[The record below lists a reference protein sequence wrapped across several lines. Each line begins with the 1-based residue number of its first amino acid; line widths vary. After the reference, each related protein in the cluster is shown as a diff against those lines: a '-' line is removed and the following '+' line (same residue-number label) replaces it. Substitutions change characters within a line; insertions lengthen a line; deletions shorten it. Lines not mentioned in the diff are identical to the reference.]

1 MFMKPLMKHFMKLLN
16 SYLSAIYTLRVQ
28 AGMRLSMTSN
38 ENRNLLLRT
47 LLPTLLGSFII
58 AMDKLILNTLIST
71 FPRTFNAILE
81 LLASLLLLTPML
93 YILYL
98 LAKAHARAKRI
109 EEEMKYF
116 IISESIIASA
126 SPNIIDDLTSL
137 GNLHEIFNQLSRESV
152 LLRRLRRLMT
162 TSEVVHLY
170 SKWVKSKFVGNLLGD
185 FVFAQSLGIVRA
197 WLREKGG
204 ELLEE
209 LKVDSLNRVKLRA
222 TVSVL
227 FAVLLGYVPP
237 IILALSALMGGE
249 VVTKALTMT
258 LMLCPTFFLVTPRTP
273 KHFEILF
280 KKLPRKCLV
289 AAATIITILIFKCAT
304 VMLEQGGETHM
315 LLPYLIPLGITLT
328 ALGLFQVSSII
339 NAVYEARQL
348 SNVLLTIIEAPLS
361 VGNALAI
368 VKEALRRTNYRV
380 FKELSSRVNL
390 LSAYHGALSNARLW
404 ITKFT
409 MYTIM
414 KGLMYGTLNKENLM
428 KLRNLVTEML
438 REFKLSLSSNA
449 IVAMLALAL
458 PLILNYVGTLGS
470 ASVTSLTTLY
480 IIASS
485 LIYSSYASYVIFGKV
500 TNTLLPGAVCIEL
513 ALLLR

>member
-1 MFMKPLMKHFMKLLN
+1 MFMRPLMKHFMKLLN
-16 SYLSAIYTLRVQ
+16 SYLSVMYTLRVQ
-28 AGMRLSMTSN
+28 AGMRLSMTNN
-38 ENRNLLLRT
+38 ENKNLLLRI
-47 LLPTLLGSFII
+47 LFPTLIGGFII
-58 AMDKLILNTLIST
+58 AMDKLVLNASIST
-71 FPRTFNAILE
+71 FPHAFNAILE
-81 LLASLLLLTPML
+81 LLASSLLLTPML

-98 LAKAHARAKRI
+98 LAKARARARRI

-116 IISESIIASA
+116 IISESVIASA
-126 SPNIIDDLTSL
+126 SPNVIDDLTSL

-152 LLRRLRRLMT
+152 LLRRLRKLMT

-170 SKWVKSKFVGNLLGD
+170 SKWIKSRFVGNILSD
-185 FVFAQSLGIVRA
+185 FVFAQSLGIVKA
-197 WLREKGG
+197 WLKEKGG

-209 LKVDSLNRVKLRA
+209 LKVDSLNRVKFRA
-222 TVSVL
+222 TVSIL

-258 LMLCPTFFLVTPRTP
+258 LMLCPMFFLVTPRAP
-273 KHFEILF
+273 KHFEIF
-280 KKLPRKCLV
+280 FRKLPRKCLAAV
-289 AAATIITILIFKCAT
+289 AAVIIILIFKCVTAI
-304 VMLEQGGETHM
+304 LEQGGEVRV

-328 ALGLFQVSSII
+328 ALGLFQVSSMV

-361 VGNALAI
+361 IGNALAI
-368 VKEALRRTNYRV
+368 VKEALSRTNYRV
-380 FKELSSRVNL
+380 FKELSKVNL
-390 LSAYHGALSNARLW
+390 LSAYHSVLSDARLW

-414 KGLMYGTLNKENLM
+414 KGLTYGTLNRENLM

-438 REFKLSLSSNA
+438 RGFKLSLSSNA
-449 IVAMLALAL
+449 MVAILALAL
-458 PLILNYVGTLGS
+458 PLILNYVGALGS
-470 ASVTSLTTLY
+470 ASVSSLTTLY

-513 ALLLR
+513 AFLLR